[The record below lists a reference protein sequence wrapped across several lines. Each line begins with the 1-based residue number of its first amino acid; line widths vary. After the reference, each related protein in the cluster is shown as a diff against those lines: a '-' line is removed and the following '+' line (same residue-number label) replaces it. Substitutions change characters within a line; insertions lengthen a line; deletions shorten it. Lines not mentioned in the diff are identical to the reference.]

1 MITDFHSE
9 VQRWRTGE
17 VIRLSWGYEGKVVR
31 AILLAKNGARY
42 VPPQP
47 PDDPLV
53 GYLMSDF
60 GMKISAARL
69 LARRTPKKAPDGREL
84 TEEERILA
92 VHRLYEKRGSE

>member
-1 MITDFHSE
+1 MITDFHFE

-31 AILLAKNGARY
+31 AILLAKSGARY
-42 VPPQP
+42 VPEP
-47 PDDPLV
+47 PDDELV

-69 LARRTPKKAPDGREL
+69 LARRVPKG

-92 VHRLYEKRGSE
+92 VHRMYELEGRA

>member
-9 VQRWRTGE
+9 VQSWRTGE

-31 AILLAKNGARY
+31 AILLAKSGARY

-60 GMKISAARL
+60 GMKKAAARL
-69 LARRTPKKAPDGREL
+69 LARRVPKG
-84 TEEERILA
+84 TETERILA
-92 VHRLYEKRGSE
+92 VHRMYEKEGKA